1 MTHFYRSWTIG
12 MSFAEICKKAPA
24 RRPFTAQHADEW
36 ITNPNPQ
43 FGEARLLAGNLLT
56 FRTGLALVFVSLAA
70 RDT

>member
-1 MTHFYRSWTIG
+1 

-24 RRPFTAQHADEW
+24 RRPFTAQHVGEW

-56 FRTGLALVFVSLAA
+56 FRTGPALAFVSLAA
-70 RDT
+70 RSTRVVVLVDILG